1 MIPEP
6 ERLRKAAKR
15 KTHQVSRFNDG
26 RTWCGAKIERRTPL
40 QTSPA
45 PTCLRCQ
52 AEIKR
57 FTDESPQFRT
67 ALV

>member
-1 MIPEP
+1 MIPEA
-6 ERLRKAAKR
+6 ERQRKAAKR

-26 RTWCGAKIERRTPL
+26 RTWCGARIARRMPL
-40 QTSPA
+40 QTTNS

-57 FTDESPQFRT
+57 YNT
-67 ALV
+67 